1 MSKLTKRIVDG
12 AELKDRSYFIWCSE
26 LRGFGVRVFPTGKRT
41 YVVDYRT
48 AGGSR
53 RRMSLGPHGVLTTEE
68 ARKLAIA
75 TLGEVVRGDDPQLER
90 TTRRKSLTVAELCEH
105 YLAAA
110 DKGLILGKRGT
121 GKKASTIATDRGR
134 VAQHIVPL
142 LGTKLVIEL
151 TRSDVSRFIRDV
163 QAGKTA
169 KREASGKVRGVTLVT
184 GGAGTAARTA
194 GLLGSILTFAVNEG
208 IIEANPATGVRKPAY
223 NKRERRLTAEE
234 YGRLGK
240 ALAEA
245 EEEGERQQAIDAAR
259 LLILTG
265 CRLGEILKLRWG
277 EVDFAGQCIRLADS
291 KEGRSVRPIGRKVV
305 ELLEEIRARE
315 DEGAFV
321 LPGVRGEGHYAGF
334 PVAWRR
340 LMKRAELDGVTAH
353 TLRHSFASVAG
364 DLGMAESTIA
374 ALLGHS
380 AGSVTSRYV
389 HHLDTVLIA
398 AADKVARTIHGM
410 TGAECK
416 VVQLPSHTRQA

>member
-1 MSKLTKRIVDG
+1 MPKLTKRIVES
-12 AELKDRSYFIWCSE
+12 AEPRAKQYTLWCSE
-26 LRGFGVRVFPTGKRT
+26 LPGFGVYVLPTGRLT
-41 YVVDYRT
+41 YFVDYRT
-48 AGGSR
+48 ADGRR
-53 RRMSLGPHGVLTTEE
+53 RRMTLGRHGQVTAEE

-75 TLGEVVRGDDPQLER
+75 RLGEVVRGDDPQLER
-90 TTRRKSLTVAELCEH
+90 TTRRKSLTVAGLCER
-105 YLAAA
+105 YLEAAE
-110 DKGLILGKRGT
+110 KGLILGKRGS

-134 VAQHIVPL
+134 IAQHIVPL

-151 TRSDVSRFIRDV
+151 TRADVSRFIRDV

-223 NKRERRLTAEE
+223 NKRDRRLTAGE
-234 YGRLGK
+234 YARLGK

-265 CRLGEILKLRWG
+265 CRLGEILKLRWV
-277 EVDFAGQCIRLADS
+277 EVDFASQCLRLADS
-291 KEGRSVRPIGRKVV
+291 KEGRSVRPLGREAVR
-305 ELLEEIRARE
+305 LLEEVRE
-315 DEGAFV
+315 RVDGYFV
-321 LPGVRGEGHYAGF
+321 LPAVRGEGHYAGF
-334 PVAWRR
+334 AVAWRR

-374 ALLGHS
+374 ALLGH
-380 AGSVTSRYV
+380 AMGSVTSRYV
-389 HHLDTVLIA
+389 HHLDSVLLR
-398 AADKVARTIHGM
+398 AADRLSAEIVDQIKRGM
-410 TGAECK
+410 EK
-416 VVQLPSHTRQA
+416 SD